1 MAMEFMDFENNTVQ
15 IERKFRR
22 KSLSIFLAPQKPIIV
37 RTGLMTPKK
46 FIYEFLESK
55 KEWIFKNLKKFRE
68 LDEKFPQRRL
78 LEKEIFPF
86 LGNELNLK
94 VSITP
99 NKKLFMSRS
108 DSHILLHVPMN
119 QWSAISR
126 SQDYSEH
133 HEVLR
138 QFYKRESVAHLTER
152 VKRLSKEM
160 NLHPTKLSFRE
171 PKGRWGSCS
180 SKGSINL
187 NWRLILFPKDVVD
200 YVIVH
205 ELCHLKHLNHSKS
218 FWDLVEKY
226 CPEYELCEKELKNN
240 HFLTQFLDR

>member
-1 MAMEFMDFENNTVQ
+1 MEWMDFENKPVQ
-15 IERKFRR
+15 IQRKWRR
-22 KSLSIFLAPQKPIIV
+22 KTVSILLSPQKPIVV

-46 FIYEFLESK
+46 VIYEFLLSK
-55 KEWIFKNLKKFRE
+55 KDWILKNLEKFKE

-86 LGNELNLK
+86 LGQDLHLK

-99 NKKLFMSRS
+99 NKKLFMSRTEQN
-108 DSHILLHVPMN
+108 ILLHVPMN

-126 SQDYSEH
+126 AQDYSEH

-138 QFYKRESVAHLTER
+138 QFYKRESIAHLTER
-152 VKRLSKEM
+152 LNFWSKEM
-160 NLHPTKLSFRE
+160 GVAPTKLSFRE

-187 NWRLILFPKDVVD
+187 NWRLILFKPEVVD
-200 YVIVH
+200 YVIIH
-205 ELCHLKHLNHSKS
+205 ELCHLRHLNHSKE
-218 FWDLVEKY
+218 FWALVEKF
-226 CPEYELCEKELKNN
+226 CPQVQFCENELKQNQL
-240 HFLTQFLDR
+240 LTQFLDR